1 VYSPGK
7 KACQLLLKRSFTLLM
22 LNRRLLR
29 IKAMQALYSLD
40 IAKQSNFEMGT
51 QLLEE
56 FFAPDMK
63 TMEPQDKGALKAQYS
78 LADKWYRQVVE
89 EAKQVEENPDPVI
102 VKAAAAALVQ
112 YHNFNE
118 NDRKHFQRVMLRD
131 VDEVYREYLSILSL
145 LVSLAEIAEEDQQ
158 HEKTKHISRNIPDV
172 FFKLK
177 NNKALQELKENKRL
191 QELNA
196 RHKADF
202 AKEAAK
208 SYYKEY
214 LLVLPEYKIYQE
226 KATTDLDEDRA
237 IVLEIFKNSILKAK
251 HIEDVFESED
261 LNWIENKAI
270 VKGMVVKTL
279 KSLGTLTDPD
289 QLVLEI
295 SLNWEEDKQYFKDIY
310 DNTCRNDEA
319 FEALIQAK
327 VQNWDMER
335 LAVLD
340 KIILKMA
347 LAEMIYCPSIPVKV
361 SINEFI
367 ELSKSYS
374 TPKSKQFVN
383 GLLDKISAELLAEG
397 KIRKSGRGLI
407 DNK

>member
-1 VYSPGK
+1 
-7 KACQLLLKRSFTLLM
+7 
-22 LNRRLLR
+22 
-29 IKAMQALYSLD
+29 MQALYALD
-40 IAKQSNFEMGT
+40 IARQSNFEMGT
-51 QLLEE
+51 ELLED
-56 FFAPDMK
+56 FFAPNMN
-63 TMEPQDKGALKAQYS
+63 TMEPQDKVALKAQAVE
-78 LADKWYRQVVE
+78 ADKWYRQVVE
-89 EAKQVEENPDPVI
+89 EAKSVEEHTDPSI
-102 VKAAAAALVQ
+102 VKAVAKALAQ
-112 YHNFNE
+112 YRNFNE

-131 VDEVYREYLSILSL
+131 VEEVYREYLSILNL
-145 LVSLAEIAEEDQQ
+145 LVSLAEVAAEDQL
-158 HEKTKHISRNIPDV
+158 HEKNKHISKNIPDV

-177 NNKALQELKENKRL
+177 NNQVLLELKNNSRFQELL
-191 QELNA
+191 A

-202 AKEAAK
+202 PKDAVK

-214 LLVLPEYKIYQE
+214 LLALPEYKAYQAKSTSTQE
-226 KATTDLDEDRA
+226 EDRA
-237 IVLEIFKNSILKAK
+237 IILDIFKISVLKVK
-251 HIEDVFESED
+251 HIEDILESDD

-279 KSLGTLTDPD
+279 KSVGTITDPE
-289 QLVLEI
+289 QLILEI
-295 SLNWEEDKQYFKDIY
+295 SLSWEDDKQYFKDIY
-310 DNTCRNDEA
+310 DNTCKNDEA
-319 FEALIQAK
+319 YESLIQAK

-347 LAEMIYCPSIPVKV
+347 LAEMIYCPSIPIKV

-367 ELSKSYS
+367 ELSKTYS

-383 GLLDKISAELLAEG
+383 GLLDKMSAELLTEG

>member
-1 VYSPGK
+1 
-7 KACQLLLKRSFTLLM
+7 M

-29 IKAMQALYSLD
+29 IKAMQALYALD
-40 IAKQSNFEMGT
+40 IARQSNFEMGT
-51 QLLEE
+51 ELLEE
-56 FFAPDMK
+56 FFAPDMN
-63 TMEPQDKGALKAQYS
+63 TMEPQDKGALKAQCS
-78 LADKWYRQVVE
+78 QADKWYRQVVE
-89 EAKQVEENPDPVI
+89 ESKQVEEHTDPTI
-102 VKAAAAALVQ
+102 VKAAAKALAQ
-112 YHNFNE
+112 YRTFNE

-131 VDEVYREYLSILSL
+131 VDEVYKEYLSILNL
-145 LVSLAEIAEEDQQ
+145 LVSLAVIAEEDQA
-158 HEKTKHISRNIPDV
+158 HEKNKHISKNIPDV
-172 FFKLK
+172 FFKLQQ
-177 NNKALQELKENKRL
+177 NKVLLELRDNARL
-191 QELNA
+191 QELWA

-202 AKEAAK
+202 PRDAAK
-208 SYYKEY
+208 TYYKEY
-214 LLVLPEYKIYQE
+214 LLAMPEYKLYQE
-226 KATTDLDEDRA
+226 KAHTDLEEDRA
-237 IVLEIFKNSILKAK
+237 IISDIFKNSILKAK
-251 HIEDVFESED
+251 HIEDVLESDD

-279 KSLGTLTDPD
+279 KSVGTLTDPD

-310 DNTCRNDEA
+310 DNTVKNDEP
-319 FEALIQAK
+319 FEALIHAK

-347 LAEMIYCPSIPVKV
+347 LAEMMYCPSIPVKV

-367 ELSKSYS
+367 ELSKTYS

-383 GLLDKISAELLAEG
+383 GLLDKISAELMAEG

>member
-1 VYSPGK
+1 
-7 KACQLLLKRSFTLLM
+7 M

-29 IKAMQALYSLD
+29 IKAMQALYALD

-51 QLLEE
+51 ELLEE

-63 TMEPQDKGALKAQYS
+63 TMEPQDKGALKAQCS
-78 LADKWYRQVVE
+78 VADKWYRQVVE
-89 EAKQVEENPDPVI
+89 EGKQVEEHTDPTI
-102 VKAAAAALVQ
+102 VKAAAKALAQ
-112 YHNFNE
+112 YRSQNE

-131 VDEVYREYLSILSL
+131 VDEVYREYLSILNL
-145 LVSLAEIAEEDQQ
+145 LVSLAEVTEDDQL
-158 HEKTKHISRNIPDV
+158 HEKTKHISKNIPDV

-177 NNKALQELKENKRL
+177 NNKVLLELKNNPRL
-191 QELNA
+191 QELGA

-202 AKEAAK
+202 PRDAVKT
-208 SYYKEY
+208 YYKEY
-214 LLVLPEYKIYQE
+214 LLPLPEYKVYQE
-226 KATTDLDEDRA
+226 KASTDLEEDKA
-237 IVLEIFKNSILKAK
+237 IILDLFKNSILKVK
-251 HIEDVFESED
+251 HIEDILESDD

-279 KSLGTLTDPD
+279 KSVGTDIDPD

-295 SLNWEEDKQYFKDIY
+295 SLNWEDDKQYFKDIY
-310 DNTCRNDEA
+310 DNTVKNDEP
-319 FEALIQAK
+319 FEALIHAK

-367 ELSKSYS
+367 ELSKTYS

>member
-1 VYSPGK
+1 
-7 KACQLLLKRSFTLLM
+7 
-22 LNRRLLR
+22 
-29 IKAMQALYSLD
+29 MQALYALD
-40 IAKQSNFEMGT
+40 IARQSNFEMGT
-51 QLLEE
+51 ELLEE
-56 FFAPDMK
+56 FFAPDMN
-63 TMEPQDKGALKAQYS
+63 TMEPQDKGALKAQCS
-78 LADKWYRQVVE
+78 QADKWYRQVVE
-89 EAKQVEENPDPVI
+89 ESKQVEEHTDPTI
-102 VKAAAAALVQ
+102 VKAAAKALAQ
-112 YHNFNE
+112 YRTFNE

-131 VDEVYREYLSILSL
+131 VDEVYKEYLSILNL
-145 LVSLAEIAEEDQQ
+145 LVSLAVIAEEDQA
-158 HEKTKHISRNIPDV
+158 HEKNKHISKNIPDV
-172 FFKLK
+172 FFKLQQ
-177 NNKALQELKENKRL
+177 NKVLLELRDNARL
-191 QELNA
+191 QELWA

-202 AKEAAK
+202 PRDAAK
-208 SYYKEY
+208 TYYKEY
-214 LLVLPEYKIYQE
+214 LLAMPEYKLYQE
-226 KATTDLDEDRA
+226 KAHTDLEEDRA
-237 IVLEIFKNSILKAK
+237 IISDIFKNSILKAK
-251 HIEDVFESED
+251 HIEDVLESDD

-279 KSLGTLTDPD
+279 KSVGTLTDPD

-310 DNTCRNDEA
+310 DNTVKNDEP
-319 FEALIQAK
+319 FEALIHAK

-347 LAEMIYCPSIPVKV
+347 LAEMMYCPSIPVKV

-367 ELSKSYS
+367 ELSKTYS

-383 GLLDKISAELLAEG
+383 GLLDKISAELMAEG

>member
-1 VYSPGK
+1 
-7 KACQLLLKRSFTLLM
+7 M

-29 IKAMQALYSLD
+29 IKAMQALYALD

-51 QLLEE
+51 ELLEE
-56 FFAPDMK
+56 FFAPDMN
-63 TMEPQDKGALKAQYS
+63 TMEPQDKGALKVQCS
-78 LADKWYRQVVE
+78 TADKWYRQVVE
-89 EAKQVEENPDPVI
+89 EGKQVEEHTDPTI
-102 VKAAAAALVQ
+102 VKAAAKALAQ
-112 YHNFNE
+112 YRSFNE

-131 VDEVYREYLSILSL
+131 VDEVYREYLSILNL
-145 LVSLAEIAEEDQQ
+145 LVSLAEVAEEDQL
-158 HEKTKHISRNIPDV
+158 HEKTKHISKNIPDV

-177 NNKALQELKENKRL
+177 NNKVLLELKNNARL
-191 QELNA
+191 QELWA
-196 RHKADF
+196 RHKVDF
-202 AKEAAK
+202 PKDAAK

-214 LLVLPEYKIYQE
+214 QE
-226 KATTDLDEDRA
+226 KASTDLEEDKA
-237 IVLEIFKNSILKAK
+237 MITDIFKNSILKAK
-251 HIEDVFESED
+251 HIEDILESDD

-279 KSLGTLTDPD
+279 KSVGEVSDPD

-295 SLNWEEDKQYFKDIY
+295 SLNWEDDKQYFKDIY
-310 DNTCRNDEA
+310 DNTVKNDDA
-319 FEALIQAK
+319 FEALIHAK

-367 ELSKSYS
+367 ELSKTYS

>member
-1 VYSPGK
+1 
-7 KACQLLLKRSFTLLM
+7 M

-29 IKAMQALYSLD
+29 IKAMQALYALD

-51 QLLEE
+51 ELLED
-56 FFAPDMK
+56 FFAPDMN
-63 TMEPQDKGALKAQYS
+63 TMEPQDKVALKAQCAS
-78 LADKWYRQVVE
+78 ADSWYREVVE
-89 EAKQVEENPDPVI
+89 TGKQVEENTDPII
-102 VKAAAAALVQ
+102 VKAAAKALAQ
-112 YHNFNE
+112 FRAYNE
-118 NDRKHFQRVMLRD
+118 NDRKHFLRVMLRD
-131 VDEVYREYLSILSL
+131 VDEVYREYLSILNL
-145 LVSLAEIAEEDQQ
+145 LVSLADIAEEDQL
-158 HEKTKHISRNIPDV
+158 HEKNKHISRNIPDI

-177 NNKALQELKENKRL
+177 NNKVLLELRDNIKLQELW
-191 QELNA
+191 A

-202 AKEAAK
+202 SREAAK

-214 LLVLPEYKIYQE
+214 LKVMPEYRSYQE
-226 KATTDLDEDRA
+226 KPVTDLEEDRA
-237 IVLEIFKNSILKAK
+237 MIMEIFKNSILKAK
-251 HIEDVFESED
+251 QIEDVLESED

-279 KSLGTLTDPD
+279 KTVGTVTNPD
-289 QLVLEI
+289 ELVLEI

-310 DNTCRNDEA
+310 DQTVKNDES

-347 LAEMIYCPSIPVKV
+347 LAEMIHCPSIPVKV

-367 ELSKSYS
+367 ELSKTYS

-383 GLLDKISAELLAEG
+383 GLLDKISAELMAEG

>member
-1 VYSPGK
+1 
-7 KACQLLLKRSFTLLM
+7 M

-29 IKAMQALYSLD
+29 IKAMQALYALD
-40 IAKQSNFEMGT
+40 IARQSNFEMGT
-51 QLLEE
+51 ELLEE
-56 FFAPDMK
+56 FFAPDMN
-63 TMEPQDKGALKAQYS
+63 TMEPQDKGALKAQFT

-89 EAKQVEENPDPVI
+89 EGKQVEEHSDPI
-102 VKAAAAALVQ
+102 LVKAAAKALAQ
-112 YHNFNE
+112 YRSFNE

-131 VDEVYREYLSILSL
+131 VDEVYKEYLSILNL
-145 LVSLAEIAEEDQQ
+145 LVSLATIAEEDQA
-158 HEKTKHISRNIPDV
+158 HEKNKHISKNIPDV
-172 FFKLK
+172 FFKLQH
-177 NNKALQELKENKRL
+177 NKVLLELRDNTRL
-191 QELNA
+191 QELWA

-202 AKEAAK
+202 PKDAAK

-214 LLVLPEYKIYQE
+214 LLAMPEYKVYQE
-226 KATTDLDEDRA
+226 KASTDLEEDRA
-237 IVLEIFKNSILKAK
+237 MISDIFKNSILKAK
-251 HIEDVFESED
+251 HIEDVLESDD

-279 KSLGTLTDPD
+279 KSVGTLTDPE

-295 SLNWEEDKQYFKDIY
+295 SLNWEDDKLYFKDIY
-310 DNTCRNDEA
+310 DNTVKNDET

-367 ELSKSYS
+367 ELSKTYS

-383 GLLDKISAELLAEG
+383 GLLDKISSELMAEG

>member
-1 VYSPGK
+1 
-7 KACQLLLKRSFTLLM
+7 M

-29 IKAMQALYSLD
+29 IKAMQALYALD

-51 QLLEE
+51 ELLEE
-56 FFAPDMK
+56 FFAPDMN
-63 TMEPQDKGALKAQYS
+63 TMEPQDKGALKAQCS
-78 LADKWYRQVVE
+78 VADKWYRQVVE
-89 EAKQVEENPDPVI
+89 ESKQVEEHTDPTI
-102 VKAAAAALVQ
+102 VKAAAKALAQ

-131 VDEVYREYLSILSL
+131 VDEVYREYLSILNLLISL
-145 LVSLAEIAEEDQQ
+145 SEIAQEDQL
-158 HEKTKHISRNIPDV
+158 HEKTKHISKNIPDV

-177 NNKALQELKENKRL
+177 NNKVLLELKDNARL
-191 QELNA
+191 QELGA

-202 AKEAAK
+202 PKDAAK

-214 LLVLPEYKIYQE
+214 LLAMPEYKAYQE
-226 KATTDLDEDRA
+226 KANTDLEEDRA
-237 IVLEIFKNSILKAK
+237 IIMDVFKNSILKAK
-251 HIEDVFESED
+251 HIEDILESDD

-279 KSLGTLTDPD
+279 KSVGTVSDPAD
-289 QLVLEI
+289 LVLEI
-295 SLNWEEDKQYFKDIY
+295 SLNWEDDKQYFKDIY
-310 DNTCRNDEA
+310 DNTVKNDNA
-319 FEALIQAK
+319 FEALIHAK

-347 LAEMIYCPSIPVKV
+347 LAEMMYCPSIPVKV

-367 ELSKSYS
+367 ELSKTYS

-383 GLLDKISAELLAEG
+383 GLLDKISAELLTEG

>member
-1 VYSPGK
+1 
-7 KACQLLLKRSFTLLM
+7 M

-29 IKAMQALYSLD
+29 IKAMQALYALD
-40 IAKQSNFEMGT
+40 IARQSNFEMGT
-51 QLLEE
+51 ELLEE
-56 FFAPDMK
+56 FFAPDMN
-63 TMEPQDKGALKAQYS
+63 TMEPQDKVALKAQCTQ
-78 LADKWYRQVVE
+78 ADQWYRQVVE
-89 EAKQVEENPDPVI
+89 EGKQVEEHTDPTI
-102 VKAAAAALVQ
+102 VKAAAKALAQ
-112 YHNFNE
+112 YRSFNE

-131 VDEVYREYLSILSL
+131 VDEVYKEYLSILNL
-145 LVSLAEIAEEDQQ
+145 LVSLAAIAEEDQA
-158 HEKTKHISRNIPDV
+158 HEKNKHISKNIPDV
-172 FFKLK
+172 FFKLQR
-177 NNKALQELKENKRL
+177 NKVLLELRDNARL
-191 QELNA
+191 QELWA

-202 AKEAAK
+202 PKDAAK
-208 SYYKEY
+208 TYYKEY
-214 LLVLPEYKIYQE
+214 LLAMPEYKVYQE
-226 KATTDLDEDRA
+226 KASTDLEEDRA
-237 IVLEIFKNSILKAK
+237 IISDIFKNSILKAK
-251 HIEDVFESED
+251 HIEDVLESDD

-279 KSLGTLTDPD
+279 KSVGTLTDPNH
-289 QLVLEI
+289 LVLEI
-295 SLNWEEDKQYFKDIY
+295 SLNWEDDKQYFKDIY
-310 DNTCRNDEA
+310 DNTVKNDET

-347 LAEMIYCPSIPVKV
+347 LSEMMYCPSIPVKV

-367 ELSKSYS
+367 ELSKTYS

-383 GLLDKISAELLAEG
+383 GLLDKISAELMAEG

>member
-1 VYSPGK
+1 
-7 KACQLLLKRSFTLLM
+7 M

-29 IKAMQALYSLD
+29 IKAMQALYSFD
-40 IAKQSNFEMGT
+40 IARQSNFEMGT

-56 FFAPDMK
+56 FFAPDMN
-63 TMEPQDKGALKAQYS
+63 TMEPQDKNALKSQFVM
-78 LADKWYRQVVE
+78 ADKWYREVVE
-89 EAKQVEENPDPVI
+89 QAKHVEEHTDATI
-102 VKAAAAALVQ
+102 VKAVATALAQ
-112 YHNFNE
+112 YRNFNE
-118 NDRKHFQRVMLRD
+118 TDRKHFQRVMLRD
-131 VDEVYREYLSILSL
+131 VDEVYREYLSILHLLASL
-145 LVSLAEIAEEDQQ
+145 GDVAEEDQQ
-158 HEKTKHISRNIPDV
+158 HEKTKHISKNIPDV

-177 NNKALQELKENKRL
+177 NNKVLLGLKNNKRL
-191 QELNA
+191 QELWA

-202 AKEAAK
+202 SRDAAK
-208 SYYKEY
+208 SYYKDY
-214 LLVLPEYKIYQE
+214 LLALPEYKAYQE
-226 KATTDLDEDRA
+226 KANTDLEEDRDM
-237 IVLEIFKNSILKAK
+237 ILNIFRNSILKAK
-251 HIEDVFESED
+251 HIEDILESND

-270 VKGMVVKTL
+270 VKGMVLKTL
-279 KSLGTLTDPD
+279 KSVDTVGDPD

-295 SLNWEEDKQYFKDIY
+295 SLNWEDDKQYFKDIY
-310 DNTCRNDEA
+310 DNTCKDDEA

-367 ELSKSYS
+367 ELSKTYS

-383 GLLDKISAELLAEG
+383 GLLDKISAELLTEG